1 MKKMTII
8 NSDKR
13 MEYLKE
19 YFSENYDISEKMES
33 KGSDYIIL
41 PLPCSRDGKTICGT
55 DGKLNFD
62 DLKKYLKK
70 DGIIFGGK
78 IPEKVKITLEKDKII
93 WYDYFNEETEQKNAA
108 ATAEGVVKILIE
120 NTPAMLS
127 EQKILLI
134 GAGRITEYL
143 APLLKAFGS
152 DIAIATSSSVK
163 KAKIKMHGF
172 KAVDIEKVTETV
184 SDYNICVNTSPCF
197 KIDVGKIDKCK
208 DLLYVEL
215 ALKYEENDI
224 ENAHKKSINIL
235 CAPGIPTV
243 YSRLHS

>member
-1 MKKMTII
+1 MIKEWSILKNIFQKIMIFQKKWNQKAVII
-8 NSDKR
+8 
-13 MEYLKE
+13 L
-19 YFSENYDISEKMES
+19 F
-33 KGSDYIIL
+33 L

-243 YSRLHS
+243 YSR